1 MREQIVT
8 QITLGIMSGDLKT
21 GERLPSTNE
30 IARRFKVHANTV
42 GSAYQKLSEQ
52 NLIEFKKGSGFF
64 VSEKHAVGN
73 EDGEFKLDRLIA
85 EFFRVARTQGF
96 SAAEVQ
102 KHLKK
107 WFSVEPP
114 EKILVVENDEH
125 LREIVVEEI
134 RQTIDFPIDWTS
146 FDEFRLKHRGA
157 NVIFAAMIDE
167 MTKIQAVLPPD
178 KTCVYLKARSV
189 PGSMI
194 GETRPS
200 PDDLIAVVSGWEKF
214 LLLAKTILTA
224 ANVESDSIIL
234 RSTGEENWQKGLKNA
249 AMIICDALTAR
260 AFADDKRVRVFRIVA
275 DESLA
280 ELSEIAGD

>member
-64 VSEKHAVGN
+64 VSEKKAD
-73 EDGEFKLDRLIA
+73 ESAGEFKLDRLIA
-85 EFFRVARTQGF
+85 DFFRDARTHGF
-96 SAAEVQ
+96 SAAEIQ

-107 WFSVEPP
+107 WFSVQPP
-114 EKILVVENDEH
+114 EKFLVVENDER
-125 LREIVVEEI
+125 LRDIVVEEI
-134 RQTIDFPIDWTS
+134 GRAVDFPVGGVS
-146 FDEFRLKHRGA
+146 FEEFQTKHLNA

-167 MTKIQAVLPPD
+167 MPKIQAVLAPD
-178 KTCVYLKARSV
+178 KTCIDLKTRSI
-189 PGSMI
+189 PGSLI
-194 GETRPS
+194 GETQPS
-200 PDDLIAVVSGWEKF
+200 PEDLIAVASGWEKF

-234 RSTGEENWQKGLKNA
+234 RSTLEENWQKGLKNA

-260 AFADDKRVRVFRIVA
+260 TFPSDKRVRVFRIVS
-275 DESLA
+275 DESLS
-280 ELSEIAGD
+280 ELREIAGG

>member
-8 QITLGIMSGDLKT
+8 QIMLGIMSGDLKT

-64 VSEKHAVGN
+64 VSENKADESG
-73 EDGEFKLDRLIA
+73 GEFKLDRLIA
-85 EFFRVARTQGF
+85 EFFRDARTHGF
-96 SAAEVQ
+96 SAAEIQ

-107 WFSVEPP
+107 WFSVQPP
-114 EKILVVENDEH
+114 EKFLVVENDER
-125 LREIVVEEI
+125 LREILVEEI
-134 RQTIDFPIDWTS
+134 SRAVDFPVGFAS
-146 FDEFRLKHRGA
+146 FEEFQTKHLHA
-157 NVIFAAMIDE
+157 NVIFVAMIDE
-167 MTKIQAVLPPD
+167 MPKIQAVLPPD
-178 KTCVYLKARSV
+178 KTCIYVKARSV

-200 PDDLIAVVSGWEKF
+200 AEDLIAVVSGWEKF
-214 LLLAKTILTA
+214 LVLAKTILAA

-234 RSTGEENWQKGLKNA
+234 RSTAEDNWRKGLKNS

-260 AFADDKRVRVFRIVA
+260 AFPQDERVRVFRIVS
-275 DESLA
+275 DESLN
-280 ELSEIAGD
+280 ELREIAGG

>member
-64 VSEKHAVGN
+64 VSEKKADESGV
-73 EDGEFKLDRLIA
+73 EFKLDRLIA
-85 EFFRVARTQGF
+85 EFFRDARAHGF
-96 SAAEVQ
+96 SAAEIQ

-107 WFSVEPP
+107 WFSVQPP
-114 EKILVVENDEH
+114 EKFLVVENDER
-125 LREIVVEEI
+125 LRAIVIEEI
-134 RQTIDFPIDWTS
+134 SRAVDFPVGGAS
-146 FDEFRLKHRGA
+146 FEEFQTGHRNA

-167 MTKIQAVLPPD
+167 MPKIQALLPPD
-178 KTCVYLKARSV
+178 KTCIDLKTRSV
-189 PGSMI
+189 PGSLI

-200 PDDLIAVVSGWEKF
+200 PEDLIAVVSGWEKF

-234 RSTGEENWQKGLKNA
+234 RSTAGENWQKGLKNTV
-249 AMIICDALTAR
+249 MIICDALTAR
-260 AFADDKRVRVFRIVA
+260 AFPSDKRVRVFRIVS
-275 DESLA
+275 DESLNA
-280 ELSEIAGD
+280 LREIAGG